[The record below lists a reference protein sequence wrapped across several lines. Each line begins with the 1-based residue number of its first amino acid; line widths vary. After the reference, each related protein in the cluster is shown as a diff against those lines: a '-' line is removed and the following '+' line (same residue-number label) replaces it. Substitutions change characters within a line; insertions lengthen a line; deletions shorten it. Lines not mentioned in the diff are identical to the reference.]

1 MNESTTQS
9 NPQNS
14 NESAPGLS
22 IASLVLGII
31 SFLGGMFLII
41 PPILAIVFG
50 HVSRSDCKRRGIQAG
65 KGMALAGLILGYL
78 TLIPVPL
85 GLMSAMA
92 IPAFQKVRETSQE
105 KTIIN
110 NLRQLSS
117 ASAQYFLETG
127 KDSVQTTELIGP
139 NGYMRELMV
148 VDGETYPTFITT
160 SDTEIVAT
168 LSDGST
174 LAVDTY

>member
-1 MNESTTQS
+1 
-9 NPQNS
+9 
-14 NESAPGLS
+14 
-22 IASLVLGII
+22 
-31 SFLGGMFLII
+31 
-41 PPILAIVFG
+41 
-50 HVSRSDCKRRGIQAG
+50 
-65 KGMALAGLILGYL
+65 MALAGLILGYL

>member
-1 MNESTTQS
+1 MNENTTPPQS
-9 NPQNS
+9 S

-78 TLIPVPL
+78 CIVPVPL

-92 IPAFQKVRETSQE
+92 IPAFQKVRETSQD
-105 KTIIN
+105 KAITN
-110 NLRQLSS
+110 NLRML
-117 ASAQYFLETG
+117 ASAADQYFIETG
-127 KDSVQTTELIGP
+127 KNSVQTNELIGP
-139 NGYMRELMV
+139 SAYIKEIVV
-148 VDGETYPTFITT
+148 VDDETYPSFITT

-168 LSDGST
+168 LSDGSII
-174 LAVDTY
+174 AIDF

>member
-1 MNESTTQS
+1 MNQNNE
-9 NPQNS
+9 NPNQQNS

-31 SFLGGMFLII
+31 SFMGGMFLII

-50 HVSRSDCKRRGIQAG
+50 HVSRSDCKRRGIEAG

-78 TLIPVPL
+78 TLVPVPL

-92 IPAFQKVRETSQE
+92 IPAFQKVREASQE
-105 KTIIN
+105 AAITN
-110 NLRQLSS
+110 NLRML
-117 ASAQYFLETG
+117 ASAADQHFIETG
-127 KDSVQTTELIGP
+127 KNSVQTKELIGP
-139 NGYMRELMV
+139 NSYIKELMM
-148 VDGETYPTFITT
+148 VDDETYPTFITT

-168 LSDGST
+168 LSNGTTIAIDF
-174 LAVDTY
+174 

>member
-1 MNESTTQS
+1 MNQTSNDTNQTT
-9 NPQNS
+9 S

-31 SFLGGMFLII
+31 SFMGGMLLII

-50 HVSRSDCKRRGIQAG
+50 HVSRSDCKRRGIEAG

-78 TLIPVPL
+78 TLEPVPL

-110 NLRQLSS
+110 NLRML
-117 ASAQYFLETG
+117 ASAADQYFLETG
-127 KDSVQTTELIGP
+127 KDSVQVQKLIGP
-139 NGYMRELMV
+139 NSYVKEIYV
-148 VDGETYPTFITT
+148 VDDETYPTFITT
-160 SDTEIVAT
+160 SDTEIAAT
-168 LSDGST
+168 LSDGSVIAID
-174 LAVDTY
+174 L

>member
-41 PPILAIVFG
+41 PPILAFVFG

-78 TLIPVPL
+78 TLIPKR
-85 GLMSAMA
+85 
-92 IPAFQKVRETSQE
+92 I
-105 KTIIN
+105 
-110 NLRQLSS
+110 
-117 ASAQYFLETG
+117 
-127 KDSVQTTELIGP
+127 
-139 NGYMRELMV
+139 
-148 VDGETYPTFITT
+148 
-160 SDTEIVAT
+160 
-168 LSDGST
+168 
-174 LAVDTY
+174 